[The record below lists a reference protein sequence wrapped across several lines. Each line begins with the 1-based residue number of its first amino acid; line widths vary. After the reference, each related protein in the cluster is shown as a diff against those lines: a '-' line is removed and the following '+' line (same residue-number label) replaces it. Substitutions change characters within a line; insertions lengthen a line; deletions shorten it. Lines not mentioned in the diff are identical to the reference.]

1 MTQTTPETVT
11 DQRIDATYREALDL
25 AVQARAYIAER
36 ADTRRGLQTAGEADA
51 VYAAETMRM
60 STRIMHVVAWV
71 MNRKAVYAGEIDRAA
86 ALAPDR
92 RLGGESV
99 CRAAPVGDLRLLPA
113 PVQEMIALS
122 CDLYERAARLERLL
136 DDAGAED
143 SEAAASEPVI
153 HKLWREIEDLDGES

>member
-11 DQRIDATYREALDL
+11 DQRIDATYREAMDL

-36 ADTRRGLQTAGEADA
+36 APAIRATMSGESEA

-60 STRIMHVVAWV
+60 STRIMHVVAWAL
-71 MNRKAVYAGEIDRAA
+71 NRKALAAGEIDESEAG
-86 ALAPDR
+86 APGR
-92 RLGGESV
+92 RLGGEEV
-99 CRAAPVGDLRLLPA
+99 CVAAPIGDLRVLPD
-113 PVQEMIALS
+113 PVQEMVLAS
-122 CDLYERAARLERLL
+122 RDLYDRAARLERLL

-143 SEAAASEPVI
+143 SEAAASEPAI